1 MAGYLASDPFRAPF
15 VHAVGGE
22 LQVQVEDHPNPN
34 YVDHVWITMNA
45 GSVRPLVSINTLSKR
60 NREAGFD
67 PRIRLG
73 TIQGTW
79 ETLPRRGIEAAGPF
93 DYEDLEREH
102 AMVFESHE
110 RRELE
115 EILVET
121 TKRANLLEVW
131 GAPYRN
137 KNRFGIHQIHSR
149 RASCAVPAD
158 TPGHDGAL
166 RFYFSRDKTTSLFLF
181 KFCGQP

>member
-1 MAGYLASDPFRAPF
+1 MAGSWDPFRVPF

-22 LQVQVEDHPNPN
+22 LHVRVEEHPNPN

-45 GSVRPLVSINTLSKR
+45 GPFRPLVSINTLSKR

-73 TIQGTW
+73 MVQGTW
-79 ETLPRRGIEAAGPF
+79 KTLPHRGVEAAESF
-93 DYEDLEREH
+93 SYEDLEREQTI
-102 AMVFESHE
+102 VYEPYQ
-110 RRELE
+110 RRDLE
-115 EILVET
+115 DILVAT
-121 TKRANLLEVW
+121 TKRATLLEVW

-149 RASCAVPAD
+149 RASCAVSAEL
-158 TPGHDGAL
+158 PGHDGAL
-166 RFYFSRDKTTSLFLF
+166 RFYFSADKTTALFLF
-181 KFCGQP
+181 KFCGQ